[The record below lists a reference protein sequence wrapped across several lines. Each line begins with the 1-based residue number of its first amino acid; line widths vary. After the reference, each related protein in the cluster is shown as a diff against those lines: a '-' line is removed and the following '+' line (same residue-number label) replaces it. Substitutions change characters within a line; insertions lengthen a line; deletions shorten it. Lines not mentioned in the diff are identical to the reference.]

1 MTRALVA
8 SGLVVLVGVAWLFFY
23 GAGRQNQ
30 ASDEASEAEVRRI
43 LDEDWESSVRRLL
56 DEEGN

>member
-1 MTRALVA
+1 MTRALIA
-8 SGLVVLVGVAWLFFY
+8 SALVVVVGAVGLVFMYA
-23 GAGRQNQ
+23 AGRQNQ

-56 DEEGN
+56 DEEG